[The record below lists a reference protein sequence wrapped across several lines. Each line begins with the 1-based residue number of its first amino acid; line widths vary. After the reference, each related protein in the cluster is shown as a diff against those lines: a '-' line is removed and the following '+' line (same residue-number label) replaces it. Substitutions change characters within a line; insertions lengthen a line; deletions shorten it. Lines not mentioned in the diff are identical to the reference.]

1 MAERVTEAINTRRC
15 TRGVGSTTYSSGWIV
30 KVTTMLRMWDGKP
43 GTVPSETPAK
53 GILQL
58 GKRSRPDKE
67 KQDPHTSHCCEN
79 STFTSGLIGRDV
91 FAYQELTALQGRTAS
106 ATGCSCPSLCVWGSA
121 WPLRRREAC
130 TAPEPLRAASPSTP
144 SCTHSPAE
152 HKALLSFCQRSFCLE
167 GWWSSPTPSHQP
179 SPTQTHQIP
188 GSCCPCQHPG
198 GRGPPLCD
206 RSWLPGA
213 AGCVS

>member
-30 KVTTMLRMWDGKP
+30 KVTTMLRIWDGKP

-121 WPLRRREAC
+121 RPLRRREAC

-213 AGCVS
+213 VGCVS